1 MKKKN
6 KNETK
11 SIELNNRKGVLFYDK
26 KSMSFYERKLGLV
39 SSSRKKF
46 EKEVWL
52 LHNHQLI
59 LIHLKHAENVTH
71 VRVRGNS
78 ISIQDAIS
86 LSIENFRKAKY

>member
-1 MKKKN
+1 MKKK
-6 KNETK
+6 KTIETK
-11 SIELNNRKGVLFYDK
+11 SIELNNRKGVFFYDK

-46 EKEVWL
+46 EKKVWQI
-52 LHNHQLI
+52 HNHQLI

-71 VRVRGNS
+71 VCVKGKSVQIN
-78 ISIQDAIS
+78 DAIS